1 MSPTVKLQAVSAKK
15 ETSPSA
21 VSKVSAVLPFPQPL
35 MMDTFTPIATKSR
48 EGNNKDVS
56 KAAKEAEKEAEKEAH
71 HLAKILE
78 ENAQSL
84 AKIIEE
90 NIPST
95 DKNKS
100 GKG

>member
-1 MSPTVKLQAVSAKK
+1 MNIMSPTVKLQAVSAKK

-56 KAAKEAEKEAEKEAH
+56 KAAKEAEKEAH